1 MSIQTLAARIQYLG
15 GDQLSRINKQKL
27 NSLNWALK
35 NDYNSRTIKTELGA
49 AWQCLI
55 TNNSSGL
62 KSDYDK
68 KYISIDFASGLEPG
82 DTFEVLDD
90 NTHWMIY
97 LPTLTE
103 TAYLRAEIIRC
114 RYTYEVNGKEY
125 WIYFQGPTE
134 TDLRWF
140 QKNQINVNELNLS
153 GTIYIKNDE
162 NTKEHFKRFTK
173 MKLDGHEWEVQVTD
187 SISVPGIIEL
197 EVQEYYDNTIEE
209 LPKIQKNPD
218 VSIDP
223 APTIIGKTLVKPDS
237 IVGYMIDP
245 LYYNPEY
252 EWEVKDNPRVE
263 IESVKENGR
272 ICEVKIHA
280 GTVKPFTLEYGDQA
294 LVVNIDWEKPI
305 IQGPQTVYP
314 YDTHKY
320 WLKRGKGSFSIE
332 AMSDVAKIVDCG
344 DDWCEVEI
352 TTGRKGEFTLFCL
365 LENGEETSLE
375 VEIKSL

>member
-1 MSIQTLAARIQYLG
+1 MSIKTLAARLQYLG
-15 GDQLSRINKQKL
+15 GDQLARINKQKL
-27 NSLNWALK
+27 RSLQWALK
-35 NDYNSRTIKTELGA
+35 NDYNSRMAKTDLGA
-49 AWQCLI
+49 WPCLVV
-55 TNNSSGL
+55 NNTAGL

-68 KYISIDFASGLEPG
+68 KYISIEFDSGLEAG
-82 DTFEVLDD
+82 DTFEILDD
-90 NTHWMIY
+90 GTHWMIY
-97 LPTLTE
+97 LPILTE
-103 TAYLRAEIIRC
+103 TAYLRAEIVRC

-162 NTKEHFKRFTK
+162 NTKKHFKRFTR

-187 SISVPGIIEL
+187 SITVPGIIEL

-209 LPKIQKNPD
+209 LPKIRQNPD
-218 VSIDP
+218 IAIDP
-223 APTIIGKTLVKPDS
+223 APTIIGETVVKPDS

-245 LYYNPEY
+245 LYYKPDN
-252 EWEVKDNPRVE
+252 EWKVLDNPRVE
-263 IESVKENGR
+263 VYSVKEDGR
-272 ICEVKIHA
+272 ICEIKIHA
-280 GTVKPFTLEYGDQA
+280 GTVKPFTLQYGDQE
-294 LVVNIDWEKPI
+294 LKVTVDWAKPI

-314 YDTHKY
+314 YDVHKY
-320 WLKRGKGSFSIE
+320 WLKHGTGSFAIE
-332 AMSDVAKIVDCG
+332 TMSDVAKIIDSG

-352 TTGRKGEFTLFCL
+352 ITGRKGRFTLSCL
-365 LENGEETSLE
+365 LENNEETTLE